1 MENNLMK
8 VYVIMSL
15 GRQYLGDYAFL
26 RAEKAVDTPEKAD
39 SFLRELKKQYVNPD
53 GTHKLMTIVTE
64 TGQADCYCEAGVFE
78 MEVE

>member
-1 MENNLMK
+1 MK

-26 RAEKAVDTPEKAD
+26 RAEKAVDSPEKA
-39 SFLRELKKQYVNPD
+39 SKCLKELKEQYVSSD
-53 GTHKLMTIVTE
+53 GTYKLITIVTE

-78 MEVE
+78 MEVD